1 MKARIRSAF
10 FAIVLGPVVAALAP
24 PLGLAT
30 QAQAA
35 APAEF
40 IPLAGVIRDAHFAE
54 PLVATSPTTSEED
67 SALSRAVA
75 AYERRANPGDVSSL
89 KKFLSRYPQ
98 SGWAPA
104 LLVNLGLSYLH
115 DGHFSPALE
124 VWQDAWRRGKGAT
137 EPRARALVDR
147 AVGELARLY
156 ASLGHVE
163 RLQALFEEIGDRPVT
178 GSATEAVQTAREMLD
193 LIEKDPRHLFIC
205 GPLALQ
211 SLMLAE
217 GATSED
223 VRFLQWLRVGP
234 DGTSLAEVSGFA
246 DQAKFQHR
254 LVFRESGQTVPVPS
268 IVHWK
273 VGHFAAI
280 VGEANGRF
288 QVEDPVFRGQ
298 TLWVTSEALD
308 SEASG
313 YFLVAENDA
322 TGAGW
327 RDVDSVEAGQV
338 RGKGPT
344 NGTRP
349 GDAGDPP
356 AGGRPNNC
364 PLCGYDIKES
374 SVSLMLSDAP
384 VGYVPAI
391 GPSAKVRIT
400 YNQREDSQPQN
411 FNFFN
416 IGPKWA
422 LSWLSYV
429 TDDPTNPGANVSRYL
444 SGGGA
449 FYYSGYNATTG
460 RFAAQDTDGSTLVR
474 SLTAPVTYQ
483 RQLRDGSIE
492 IYAQSDGS
500 IGFPRRIFLSQVID
514 PQGNALT
521 LTYDGQRRL
530 VSLTDA
536 VGRQTTFTYGLSGQP
551 FLVTRIT
558 DPFGRSATLT
568 YDIYGRLSAITDV
581 IGLTSSFTYDANS
594 LVNSMT
600 TPYGTT
606 GFAYTA
612 PGTSGAPRFVQV
624 TDPLGFSERVEW
636 VEPAP
641 IPASDPA
648 NTVPQGMPVAPT
660 NDFLQYRNSAYWD
673 KNAYVVAGCTP
684 SGGCDYTKA
693 KITHFVHMPP
703 NTTIKG
709 TGIESIKYPFENRIW
724 YGYPGQTNSVFGG
737 SFNQPTAIGRILDD
751 GSTQLRQFS
760 YDPVSFNLTQVIDPL
775 GRTTTFTYS
784 NNVDIAA
791 VTQTTAGGS
800 QELIAQ
806 FTYNTKHQPLV
817 YTDAASQTTTYEYNG
832 AGQLTS
838 LTNPLGQ
845 TTSYQ
850 YDANRNLATITNANN
865 ATAATFTY
873 DAFARVHTYTD
884 SEGWTATYD
893 YDAADRVTRIT
904 YPDGSTD
911 TYVYDKL
918 DLASYRDRQGRSW
931 TYTRDPNRRLTAIA
945 DPLGQQMLFGY
956 NPAGKLTSL
965 TDPKSNVTS
974 WSYDVQGRLTSK
986 QYADTRTVTYT
997 YETTTSRLKS
1007 ITDALGQTR
1016 QFSYTKDSRLTGISY
1031 INAINPTPDVSF
1043 AYDVFFPRR
1052 VSMTDSTGTTQ
1063 YSYVPVG
1070 SLGALQ
1076 RQQEIRPLPNSA
1088 ITYAYDALG
1097 RLSARTVSGSGAETF
1112 QYDAIGRQN
1121 GHASDLGSF
1130 ALSYLGQTEQITQR
1144 QLVPIS
1150 ANLVTSWSYLT
1161 NSDDRRLAGISNV
1174 GLSQSHFSNYQFT
1187 TTPEDF
1193 ITAVIENSDA
1203 AAVYPAAGTQTATYN
1218 NLNQLTNLSGQTLTY
1233 DANGNLLSDGQRTYS
1248 WDAENRLVGIAYPA
1262 QPGKQSTFVYDGL
1275 GRRTAIASAPPG
1287 GGSATTTSYV
1297 WCGDSICQARNTAN
1311 AVTRSYYD
1319 EGELVPG
1326 SPAQPYYY
1334 GIDQLGSVRRAFAST
1349 SNAPVYGYDPYGNA
1363 LQGGASLT
1371 DFGFAGMFYHA
1382 DSGLYLTKFRAYD
1395 PVAGR
1400 WLSRD
1405 PMAEMSDPAGNLYPY
1420 VGGNPI
1426 SYTDPTG
1433 EFFPAAAIP
1442 VVARVAAAGAPVAAL
1457 ILCRLRGECR
1467 LPAAGDIL
1475 CLLLGICPPP
1485 GAASGGVLCP
1495 PVPPYV
1501 PMQGDDGGSSGSG
1514 NAPKS
1519 ADPSS
1524 GYTPSPAVPGDPY
1537 NPAEVDRR
1545 RSGFRN
1551 LVGAPSNDPDI
1562 PIPDQGSGRDV
1573 GGHRAKEGTPHET
1586 GERNVNPNEEHS
1598 RRPKGNPTGRP
1609 RR

>member
-10 FAIVLGPVVAALAP
+10 LAVLLGPIMALAQP
-24 PLGLAT
+24 PGVAT

-35 APAEF
+35 APAGF
-40 IPLAGVIRDAHFAE
+40 APLAAVIQDAHFAE
-54 PLVATSPTTSEED
+54 PLVATARTTADED
-67 SALSRAVA
+67 AALARAVM
-75 AYERRANPGDVSSL
+75 AYEQRTRADDISSL
-89 KKFLSRYPQ
+89 KAFLSAYPQ

-115 DGHFSPALE
+115 EGHFSPALAA
-124 VWQDAWRRGKGAT
+124 WQEAWRRGKDAT
-137 EPRARALVDR
+137 DPRARALIDR

-163 RLQALFEEIGDRPVT
+163 RLQALFDEIGDRAVT
-178 GSATEAVQTAREMLD
+178 GSATEAVQTAREMLV
-193 LIEKDPRHLFIC
+193 LVEKDPRHLFTC

-217 GATSED
+217 GAASEE
-223 VRFLQWLRVGP
+223 VRFLQWQRVGP
-234 DGTSLAEVSGFA
+234 DGTSLADVSGFA
-246 DQAKFQHR
+246 DTAKFQHR
-254 LVFRESGQTVPVPS
+254 LVFRQSGQKVPMPS

-298 TLWVTSEALD
+298 TLWVTPEALD

-313 YFLVAENDA
+313 YFLAPETDA
-322 TGAGW
+322 TAAGW
-327 RDVDSVEAGQV
+327 RQVDLAEASQI

-364 PLCGYDIKES
+364 PLCSYDIKES

-411 FNFFN
+411 SNFSN

-460 RFAAQDTDGSTLVR
+460 RFAAQDTDGSVLVR
-474 SLTAPVTYQ
+474 SLSTPVIYQ

-492 IYAQSDGS
+492 IYAESDGS

-536 VGRQTTFTYGLSGQP
+536 IGRQTTFTYGLSGQP
-551 FLVTRIT
+551 FLVTRIA

-568 YDIYGRLSAITDV
+568 YDIFGRLSAITDV

-594 LVNSMT
+594 LVNSLT

-606 GFAYTA
+606 TFAYTA

-648 NTVPQGMPVAPT
+648 ATVPQGMPVAPT
-660 NDFLQYRNSAYWD
+660 NSFLQYRNSAYWD

-684 SGGCDYTKA
+684 SGGCDYSKA
-693 KITHFVHMPP
+693 RITHFVHVPP

-709 TGIESIKYPFENRIW
+709 TGIESVKYPLENRIW
-724 YGYPGQTNSVFGG
+724 YSYPGQSNSNFGG
-737 SFNQPTAIGRILDD
+737 SFNQPIAIGRVLDD
-751 GSTQLRQFS
+751 GTTQLQQFS

-791 VTQTTAGGS
+791 VTQTTAGGA

-806 FTYNTKHQPLV
+806 FTYNTKHRPLV
-817 YTDAASQTTTYEYNG
+817 YTDAASQTTTFEYNA

-845 TTSYQ
+845 TTTYQ
-850 YDANRNLATITNANN
+850 YDSDRNLATIVNANN

-873 DAFARVHTYTD
+873 DAFARVRTYTD

-904 YPDGSTD
+904 YPDGTTD
-911 TYVYDKL
+911 TYAYDKL
-918 DLASYRDRQGRSW
+918 DLASYRDRQGRAW
-931 TYTRDPNRRLTAIA
+931 IYTRDANRRLTAVT
-945 DPLGQQMLFGY
+945 DPSGQQTLYGY
-956 NPAGKLTSL
+956 NRAGRLTSQ

-974 WSYDVQGRLTSK
+974 WSYDVQNRLVGK
-986 QYADTRTVTYT
+986 QYADTSTITYT

-1007 ITDALGQTR
+1007 VTDALGQTK
-1016 QFSYTKDSRLTGISY
+1016 QFSYAKDDRLTGIAY
-1031 INAINPTPDVSF
+1031 LNAVNPTPNVSF
-1043 AYDVFFPRR
+1043 AYDDYFPRR
-1052 VSMTDSTGTTQ
+1052 VSMTDGNGTTQ
-1063 YSYVPVG
+1063 YRYVPVG
-1070 SLGALQ
+1070 SLGALKL
-1076 RQQEIRPLPNSA
+1076 QQEVGALPTSA
-1088 ITYAYDALG
+1088 ITYAYDELG
-1097 RLSARTVSGSGAETF
+1097 RLSSQTVSGSGAETF
-1112 QYDAIGRQN
+1112 QYDAIDRQV

-1130 ALSYLGQTEQITQR
+1130 TLSYLGQTEQLAQR
-1144 QLVPIS
+1144 QILPVT
-1150 ANLVTSWSYLT
+1150 ANLATSWSYL
-1161 NSDDRRLAGISNV
+1161 NNAGDRRLAGISNV
-1174 GLSQSHFSNYQFT
+1174 GLSQTQFSNYQFT
-1187 TTPEDF
+1187 SSPEEF
-1193 ITAVIENSDA
+1193 ITAVVETSDA
-1203 AAVYPAAGTQTATYN
+1203 PSVYPSAATQTATYN

-1262 QPGKQSTFVYDGL
+1262 QPGKQSTFAYDGV
-1275 GRRTAIASAPPG
+1275 GRRTAIASTPFG
-1287 GGSATTTSYV
+1287 GGSTTTVSYV
-1297 WCGDSICQARNTAN
+1297 WCGDSLCQARNAAN
-1311 AVTRSYYD
+1311 AVTRAYYE

-1326 SPAQPYYY
+1326 APVQSLYY
-1334 GIDQLGSVRRAFAST
+1334 GIDQLGSVRRAFASAGT
-1349 SNAPVYGYDPYGNA
+1349 APAYGYDPYGNA
-1363 LQGGASLT
+1363 LQGTALLT
-1371 DFGFAGMFYHA
+1371 DFGYAGLFYHA
-1382 DSGLYLTKFRAYD
+1382 DSGLYLTLFRAYD

-1405 PMAEMSDPAGNLYPY
+1405 PMGETADPAGNLYPY
-1420 VGGNPI
+1420 VEGDPI
-1426 SYTDPTG
+1426 NLADPTG
-1433 EFFPAAAIP
+1433 EAAAAAA
-1442 VVARVAAAGAPVAAL
+1442 ARLGLRLALGAELAAAAG
-1457 ILCRLRGECR
+1457 
-1467 LPAAGDIL
+1467 PAAPIVLGL
-1475 CLLLGICPPP
+1475 ATAAGAYEMCVALGICRWP
-1485 GAASGGVLCP
+1485 GEGRSPDEGRSPALPCP
-1495 PVPPYV
+1495 PFPTHVPEPPWTSGVAPPDV
-1501 PMQGDDGGSSGSG
+1501 PNTAYSKAQGKGGQQGKG
-1514 NAPKS
+1514 ERKQTAK
-1519 ADPSS
+1519 PS
-1524 GYTPSPAVPGDPY
+1524 
-1537 NPAEVDRR
+1537 
-1545 RSGFRN
+1545 
-1551 LVGAPSNDPDI
+1551 
-1562 PIPDQGSGRDV
+1562 
-1573 GGHRAKEGTPHET
+1573 GTPNPYKHMKLHPTDPTKVVVTNPHT
-1586 GERNVNPNEEHS
+1586 GKKVTK
-1598 RRPKGNPTGRP
+1598 PKPKDFPG
-1609 RR
+1609 